1 MRVMVMIKATKNSEA
16 GLMPSEELLTAMGA
30 FNEELM
36 KAGVLVGGEGLL
48 PSRHGKR
55 VRLADGETTVTD
67 GPFAT
72 HAGTREILAGF
83 WMWQVASMDE
93 AVAWVRRCPA
103 PMPGE
108 EAEIEIRPV
117 VTMDDFGDAMTPE
130 LRAQEERLAAELEA
144 RTVAGS

>member
-1 MRVMVMIKATKNSEA
+1 MVMIKATKNSEA

-30 FNEELM
+30 FNEALM

-48 PSRHGKR
+48 PSSHGKR

-67 GPFAT
+67 GPFVT
-72 HAGTREILAGF
+72 DAGQTRDILAGF

-108 EAEIEIRPV
+108 ETEIEIRPV

-144 RTVAGS
+144 RGTAVR